1 MPFYHVGE
9 VLHHSEENTDRN
21 IVFNMSLSIY
31 LTKKKKLM
39 PKLITSKYKIDGILK
54 VLYFVE
60 FHIDK

>member
-1 MPFYHVGE
+1 MPFYHVEE

-39 PKLITSKYKIDGILK
+39 PKLITSKYKLM
-54 VLYFVE
+54 VY
-60 FHIDK
+60 